1 MCGARCFGCV
11 LTSVMRRI
19 PYSVYHVPKSSELLF
34 ITIYQKFKAQL
45 VHSGHF
51 PPSVARSPR
60 DQSHAGASTL
70 RANNQERLQEWIIET
85 LLISVDWYFHRTTIT
100 IYNPFIL
107 IAVIAQQ
114 LHIRCTIIICSMIS
128 HIIHIYTYS
137 VKKKQPHV
145 QKTRISRSLSHVKES
160 HLPLFFSK
168 KKHPSTSVMVENVRN
183 THGTMSGDSKV
194 VPVPMIFVMSLRDVW
209 APLGSAWEDA
219 QVHRWVLGN
228 PKPKEKV

>member
-160 HLPLFFSK
+160 HLQLFFSK
-168 KKHPSTSVMVENVRN
+168 KIHIRQHLWWFFKRSHPRSSHV
-183 THGTMSGDSKV
+183 GDSKV
-194 VPVPMIFVMSLRDVW
+194 V
-209 APLGSAWEDA
+209 AWEDA

-228 PKPKEKV
+228 PKPKKV